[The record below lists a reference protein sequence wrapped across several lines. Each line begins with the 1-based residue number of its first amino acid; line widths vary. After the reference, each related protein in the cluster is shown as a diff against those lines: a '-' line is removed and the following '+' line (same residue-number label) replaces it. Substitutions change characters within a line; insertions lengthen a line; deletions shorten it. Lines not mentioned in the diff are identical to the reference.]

1 VAQEADI
8 ASRLTGLLRDFVA
21 RQLSDGRCLR
31 LDGHLAV
38 SLRNIARTVPLNGIQ
53 DAVLNSCLNADCLE
67 AMPRRVAQPFDLRGG
82 PIGGQESS

>member
-53 DAVLNSCLNADCLE
+53 DYISKYAIYGMKVTPTVF
-67 AMPRRVAQPFDLRGG
+67 PRCHA
-82 PIGGQESS
+82 S